1 MVDQLINIY
10 KQNNLERKMFLV
22 YLKNAAIPII
32 LYFILSF
39 YFDLWIVLL
48 IYFIFLLLIEL
59 IGIYNFMFKEIKTNY
74 PKENLN
80 YKNFI
85 GNICKYAD
93 HEMNSGLINI
103 KAFLKSKKIYN
114 KSKILFLIN
123 SVRSRKRNKFQRDWF
138 SLFVNASLVIIVG
151 VIGKDNINFD
161 LLNVIIY
168 FIVLV
173 TILYVAYKL
182 IIWFY
187 EKLIDV
193 DSLDKI
199 DNILSDIY
207 LNLK

>member
-10 KQNNLERKMFLV
+10 KKNNLERKMFFV
-22 YLKNAAIPII
+22 YLKKAIIPII
-32 LYFILSF
+32 IYFILSF
-39 YFDLWIVLL
+39 YFDLWVVLL
-48 IYFIFLLLIEL
+48 IYFVCLLLVEL
-59 IGIYNFMFKEIKTNY
+59 IGIYDFMFKEIKTNY
-74 PKENLN
+74 TKENLN

-85 GNICKYAD
+85 DNICKYAD